1 MAGCKDP
8 VDFVAVEAL
17 RAITVCFRSISG
29 DNRDITLFTSI
40 ILPLLGIF
48 ERSLANGEEELV
60 ISGLQSLQSMFD
72 CDHPSMIENIEEIA
86 KFLLTLLLDQNTDQS
101 VKEATKDTF
110 ITLIEKQ
117 KRQFGKKEF
126 VEPILSILTD
136 RIAEERGSV
145 LPNEMLIDQT
155 LQFCLQLFEEM
166 SSTISTKVCDDIVFE
181 MTKEAILS
189 NDSNRRKAGYVILG
203 SVADG
208 LTNVMLN
215 KIEIIVPLLTQGMN
229 DLKLHIRE
237 SASFALAKLSELSLP
252 QASLYHH
259 LIIPA
264 AMKGLNDK
272 GISVQIQCCH
282 IIEHYCE
289 ALQPKALKHYLPAL
303 MGRLSQLTQTKPISI
318 QEEALAAISELSL
331 AAEEE
336 FLPYIEN
343 TMALLEPLLFDYE
356 NESIWSTALNC
367 IGFIAEGIGAQLFK
381 PSYYELGMRAVI
393 EGLKTEKPKVL
404 KGGFYYIANIAKVKG
419 KDFEPAMKMVM
430 PYILKVLKEREPITG
445 TPHSDEED
453 EMEVEDEEDGYEEDG
468 DDHDDDERE
477 HKEEDKEKNEDNK
490 TNPTI
495 FPKVSAIIAIG
506 ALAEHTKA
514 SFLPYLDQVLEIFT
528 SEEYGVLLSDN
539 PKIRSTAI
547 SVIHYF
553 IDAVCDGT
561 NVPIP
566 ALYERLDLPNQA
578 MKVTSF
584 LLKECLLLYDAS
596 IDVISSQLTTIGFI
610 FERLGIVVMDLHIT
624 GHFHQGNHRKNKVF
638 STLLSEY
645 LLAFLKQRRS
655 NVSPPNTEE
664 GEKEEEKVVDYI
676 MNDICKLFITLAK
689 IFDNSSFII
698 FFDQFHSLLLHYI
711 NFRITRNWILHC
723 YSKIIKIIGPL
734 SMKYADSILSL
745 LPLIFIDIHH
755 FKADAIDC
763 IDALIEVKGE
773 LLIPLFPRFLQWLL
787 PICVREENDVIDVDH
802 TLSVIAKMI
811 DISYQTIPLDLVLPV
826 MLTALPI
833 RNEFDETPSVFKA
846 LLRLVQNNEATM
858 MGMAK
863 ELVPLLVDSLEPGSG
878 LPDAARDCVGKTLA
892 LLAAHPESLGFV
904 RFFLSTISDEEHFR
918 ILRSELSKSGIVWED
933 RKY

>member
-1 MAGCKDP
+1 MQVLLGESEDTVRQEADALLKKYMIYFITEFPPEQQLGFTLLSELLGVNFPFPTNQIYELFLAGCKDH

-17 RAITVCFRSISG
+17 RAITVYFRSISE
-29 DNRDITLFTSI
+29 DKHDITLFTSI

-48 ERSLANGEEELV
+48 KRSLANGEEELI

-101 VKEATKDTF
+101 VKEAAKDSF

-126 VEPILSILTD
+126 VEPILSILTN

-145 LPNEMLIDQT
+145 LPNEMLVDQT
-155 LQFCLQLFEEM
+155 LQFCLQLVEEM
-166 SSTISTKVCDDIVFE
+166 SNVKP
-181 MTKEAILS
+181 
-189 NDSNRRKAGYVILG
+189 GYVILG

-208 LTNVMLN
+208 LTNVILN
-215 KIEIIVPLLTQGMN
+215 KIEIIV
-229 DLKLHIRE
+229 
-237 SASFALAKLSELSLP
+237 
-252 QASLYHH
+252 
-259 LIIPA
+259 
-264 AMKGLNDK
+264 
-272 GISVQIQCCH
+272 
-282 IIEHYCE
+282 
-289 ALQPKALKHYLPAL
+289 PAL
-303 MGRLSQLTQTKPISI
+303 MGRLSQLAQTKPISI

-331 AAEEE
+331 VAEEE
-336 FLPYIEN
+336 FLPYLEN

-419 KDFEPAMKMVM
+419 KDFEPATKMVM

-445 TPHSDEED
+445 TLHSDEED

-468 DDHDDDERE
+468 DGYDDDERE

-495 FPKVSAIIAIG
+495 LPKVSATIAIG

-514 SFLPYLDQVLEIFT
+514 SFLPYLDQILQIFT
-528 SEEYGVLLSDN
+528 SEEYDVLLSAN
-539 PKIRSTAI
+539 PKLRSTAI

-561 NVPIP
+561 NVSIP
-566 ALYERLDLPNQA
+566 ALYERLDLPNQVI
-578 MKVTSF
+578 KVTSF

-610 FERLGIVVMDLHIT
+610 FERL
-624 GHFHQGNHRKNKVF
+624 
-638 STLLSEY
+638 
-645 LLAFLKQRRS
+645 
-655 NVSPPNTEE
+655 
-664 GEKEEEKVVDYI
+664 
-676 MNDICKLFITLAK
+676 
-689 IFDNSSFII
+689 
-698 FFDQFHSLLLHYI
+698 
-711 NFRITRNWILHC
+711 
-723 YSKIIKIIGPL
+723 
-734 SMKYADSILSL
+734 
-745 LPLIFIDIHH
+745 DIHH

-787 PICVREENDVIDVDH
+787 PICIREENDVIDVDH
-802 TLSVIAKMI
+802 TVS
-811 DISYQTIPLDLVLPV
+811 
-826 MLTALPI
+826 
-833 RNEFDETPSVFKA
+833 
-846 LLRLVQNNEATM
+846 
-858 MGMAK
+858 
-863 ELVPLLVDSLEPGSG
+863 
-878 LPDAARDCVGKTLA
+878 
-892 LLAAHPESLGFV
+892 
-904 RFFLSTISDEEHFR
+904 
-918 ILRSELSKSGIVWED
+918 
-933 RKY
+933 